1 MDHEVTLQWDRFN
14 ALLDQRIATSSR
26 DALVVASEQ
35 LRGLHR
41 QLIKITPPG
50 HSVSGSSVEG
60 GTRDAL
66 DHGRAKVAGDIA
78 KVYGTASS
86 AYDAIYEKSP
96 SQARAFYA
104 LRTRNPTAAADIVR
118 AQLNTWYGPFD
129 GGVLHQRNFR
139 GGSVKGKKS
148 KPILYIQHS
157 DRTALEAYVKKQ
169 QGHVMYLTSG
179 WNAIMTKLGIPLPA
193 FTALGGEGTAL
204 IEVSTSRI
212 HAVASNDVKYASNTI
227 TRLQWAIDQQSGA
240 MQRQWDDWNTK
251 RNNLFISM

>member
-1 MDHEVTLQWDRFN
+1 MGHEVTVQWDRFN
-14 ALLDQRIATSSR
+14 AVLDRRIATSSR
-26 DALVVASEQ
+26 EAVVIAAEQ
-35 LRGLHR
+35 MRGIHR

-50 HSVSGSSVEG
+50 HSVNGSGVEG
-60 GTRDAL
+60 GTIEARE
-66 DHGRAKVAGDIA
+66 HGRAKVAGDIA

-96 SQARAFYA
+96 AQARAFYA
-104 LRTRNPTAAADIVR
+104 LRTRGPLAAADIVR

-129 GGVLHQRNFR
+129 GGALHQRNFR

-157 DRTALEAYVKKQ
+157 DKAALDAYIKQQ

-193 FTALGGEGTAL
+193 FAALGGPGEAI
-204 IEVSTSRI
+204 IEVSTNRV
-212 HAVASNDVKYASNTI
+212 HTLASNDVKYASNAI
-227 TRLQWAIDQQSGA
+227 TRVQWAIDRQADA
-240 MQRQWDDWNTK
+240 MQRQWDDWNAK
-251 RNNLFISM
+251 RNNLFLSI